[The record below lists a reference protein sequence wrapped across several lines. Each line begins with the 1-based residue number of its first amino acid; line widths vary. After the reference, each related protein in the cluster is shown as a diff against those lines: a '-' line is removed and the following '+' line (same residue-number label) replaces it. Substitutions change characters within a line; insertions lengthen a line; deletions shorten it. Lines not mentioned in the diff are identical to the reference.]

1 MLVCAVLVCWQAFF
15 QTELVPV
22 RVSRIVFG
30 VEQDE
35 NSTVSQ
41 ICQSKCAFSIRGAVK
56 LQIVYFNFYY
66 QSLFYLLCSLSES
79 CF

>member
-1 MLVCAVLVCWQAFF
+1 MLVCAALVCWQAFF
-15 QTELVPV
+15 QTELVPM

-41 ICQSKCAFSIRGAVK
+41 ISHRVNVHFQSGV
-56 LQIVYFNFYY
+56 Q
-66 QSLFYLLCSLSES
+66 
-79 CF
+79 